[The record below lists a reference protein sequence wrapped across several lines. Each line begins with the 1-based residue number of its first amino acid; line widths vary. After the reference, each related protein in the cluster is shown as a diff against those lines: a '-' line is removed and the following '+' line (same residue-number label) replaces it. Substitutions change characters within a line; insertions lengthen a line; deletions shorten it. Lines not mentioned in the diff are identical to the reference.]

1 MKRGLRARFF
11 AALLPALSQGH
22 ARVSEPWRRKLLGG
36 LAGTVL
42 EIGPGTGINLAYL
55 PDRVYW
61 LGLEPNPHLHPWLE
75 TALRQRGVLGE
86 VLLGQAEEIPL
97 PQESVDAVVATLVL
111 CSVEDPRRALAEI
124 LREKRGCGGAIIPRF
139 SNRGY
144 MDSPTSTTGG
154 HGFGTVFLGAKFPV
168 DLETWSRGFHRVVR
182 WVKLQTNTRG
192 RARSIALACR
202 YGVKVFLGPDG
213 AFGSNPEKPRTLVRG
228 VVTVLRP
235 GGRFVFLEHVAAPQ
249 GTLRVTGVPAF
260 AGPRISSVPLGPFW
274 GMVAIPTGKPW
285 PLFGRQGLPGWKRRP
300 LRVAAGKAHPFK
312 GGMKGAPG
320 CPSFRPLMLAVKC
333 T

>member
-1 MKRGLRARFF
+1 MGGKGMKRGLRARFF

-55 PDRVYW
+55 PDGVYW

-124 LREKRGCGGAIIPRF
+124 LR
-139 SNRGY
+139 
-144 MDSPTSTTGG
+144 
-154 HGFGTVFLGAKFPV
+154 
-168 DLETWSRGFHRVVR
+168 
-182 WVKLQTNTRG
+182 
-192 RARSIALACR
+192 
-202 YGVKVFLGPDG
+202 
-213 AFGSNPEKPRTLVRG
+213 
-228 VVTVLRP
+228 VLKP
-235 GGRFVFLEHVAAPQ
+235 GGRLVFLEHVAAPRGSSLRRFQ
-249 GTLRVTGVPAF
+249 DLLCPLWSFLGDGCHPNRETLALIREAGFARVEAEAFELPLPLVAPHVAGVA
-260 AGPRISSVPLGPFW
+260 
-274 GMVAIPTGKPW
+274 
-285 PLFGRQGLPGWKRRP
+285 WKE
-300 LRVAAGKAHPFK
+300 
-312 GGMKGAPG
+312 
-320 CPSFRPLMLAVKC
+320 
-333 T
+333 